1 MRLLAFAAV
10 ALLLVACGKDE
21 PAKGGGTPAPHT
33 HGVGPNGG
41 EVLDLQDGYHLEMIH
56 DHDGG
61 NVTVFV
67 LDEEAKTRIAI
78 PKPVMNV
85 ATKSG
90 PAEVSLAPVD
100 PKGDGTAESWKGSHE
115 GLKAD
120 PWDGRIRVTVA
131 GKTYQSSLEAPG
143 HAPK

>member
-1 MRLLAFAAV
+1 MRFLTIVATGLLLA
-10 ALLLVACGKDE
+10 ACGKDE
-21 PAKGGGTPAPHT
+21 PAKGTGTPAPHV

-67 LDEEAKTRIAI
+67 LEKDAKTKIAI

-90 PAEVSLAPVD
+90 PAEVPLTPVE
-100 PKGDGTAESWKGSHE
+100 PKADGTAETWKGGHE
-115 GLKAD
+115 GLRTD

-131 GKTYQSSLEAPG
+131 GKTYQSALEAPG
-143 HAPK
+143 VAPK